1 MALLLEDMSFK
12 SHTFIFKKNRFCL
25 VQWKPFKNDE
35 KGFLFH
41 VKSSFRSWDIYIFVL
56 IRKLW
61 LIFKSMM
68 SQTGQQIITMHILPN
83 ISRSKGNQSIKFGQ
97 LTEYDMRKIFLE
109 KSYTKCS
116 REASL
121 RNFYKKSKLSI
132 KFLDQQSEML
142 WSLFW
147 LYVQVEV
154 YQSILKLRCWPLA
167 FTLYKAFLKN
177 KKRSGASLS
186 THFLHDF

>member
-1 MALLLEDMSFK
+1 M
-12 SHTFIFKKNRFCL
+12 KN
-25 VQWKPFKNDE
+25 V
-35 KGFLFH
+35 FLFH

-83 ISRSKGNQSIKFGQ
+83 ISISKGNQSIKFGQ
-97 LTEYDMRKIFLE
+97 LIEYNMRNIFLE
-109 KSYTKCS
+109 KWYTKCS

-177 KKRSGASLS
+177 KKRSGTSLS